1 MPPYLSEGESNS
13 GTDIMDTGKTIK
25 DLLEDSLR
33 AKESFLSDTEAV
45 KKVAAA
51 AEAIA
56 GCYKNGGKVLVF
68 GNGGSAADSQHL
80 AAELVVRFEKER
92 RALPAMAL
100 TTDTSVLTAAANDY
114 DFREVFSRQ
123 VEAFA
128 EGADIAVAISTS
140 GNSPNVLEG
149 VRAAR
154 RKGVPVIALTGKDGG
169 SLAREADIAIVA
181 RVGNTARIQE
191 IHVTVIHI
199 ICKIV
204 EDLI

>member
-1 MPPYLSEGESNS
+1 
-13 GTDIMDTGKTIK
+13 MDTGKTIK